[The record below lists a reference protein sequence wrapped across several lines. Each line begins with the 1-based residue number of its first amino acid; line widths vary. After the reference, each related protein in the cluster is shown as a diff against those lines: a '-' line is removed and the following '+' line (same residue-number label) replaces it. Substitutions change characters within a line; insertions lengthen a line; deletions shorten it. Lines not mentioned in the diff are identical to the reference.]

1 MNEFEQYEVW
11 AMAADGGK
19 RWQLVA
25 AFPEFEVASAVAS
38 QRGERVRLVRAV
50 YKDGKVAEQHVIAEV
65 GKVREAS

>member
-1 MNEFEQYEVW
+1 MNDFEQYEVW
-11 AMAADGGK
+11 AIAPEGGK
-19 RWQLVA
+19 RWQMVA
-25 AFPEFEVASAVAS
+25 AFQEFEVASAVAS